1 MYRLAVTFLL
11 LCLSLPVPFAVQ
23 AHGFAQRYDLPV
35 PLALYVSGA
44 AAAVALS
51 FVVIALVVR
60 RQRTLD
66 SYPRFN
72 LLATWPGRL
81 FASGVVVGTLR
92 AITVG
97 LLLLVIIAGLTG
109 NPDPF
114 RNIAPTTV
122 WVVWWVG
129 LAYVSGL
136 LGDLWAVIN
145 PWKTLFSVAEWRVR
159 KVRPQTPFGL
169 QLAYPRWLGDW
180 PAVLLFVG
188 FVWAELVWP
197 ASDNPQRLAL
207 AISAYSLITLLGMVL
222 FGKHAWLRHGEAFSL
237 VFGFLARFSP
247 TEVRVTSRQHCTAC
261 SAAHCR
267 DGQHSQGECVNCYEC
282 FEQAAASEREWNLR
296 PWAVGLLT
304 EQPLALSSMVLVL
317 LMLSS
322 VTFDGLLATPLWGTV
337 AEWMLYSEALRPA
350 VLLLQDWTG
359 NAIAAVS
366 SIALLVFLLLFQLLY
381 RLFAALMTRSTPRS
395 ARSDVTSG
403 QVARLFVLTLV
414 PIALAYHLAHYLSFL
429 LIVGQYMIPLLSDPL
444 GQGWNLFGTALYMVD
459 IGIVNA
465 RFVWITSVVAI
476 VTGHIIA
483 VYLAHVMALH
493 TFKNS
498 RAALASQIPM
508 LFLMVGYT
516 MLSLWILAQPVV
528 ETG

>member
-1 MYRLAVTFLL
+1 MYRLAVTLL
-11 LCLSLPVPFAVQ
+11 VSFLSLLMPLAVQ

-35 PLALYVSGA
+35 PLALYIGGA

-66 SYPRFN
+66 NYPRCN

-81 FASGVVVGTLR
+81 LASGVMVGILR

-97 LLLLVIIAGLTG
+97 LLMLVIIAGFAG

-145 PWKTLFSVAEWRVR
+145 PWKTLFSVAAWLVKRVR
-159 KVRPQTPFGL
+159 PATPFGL

-180 PAVLLFVG
+180 PAVLLFVW

-197 ASDNPQRLAL
+197 ASDDPQRLAL
-207 AISAYSLITLLGMVL
+207 AISAYSLITLLGMVV
-222 FGKHAWLRHGEAFSL
+222 FGKHVWLRHGEAFSL

-247 TEVRVTSRQHCTAC
+247 TEVRVTGRRRCAAC
-261 SAAHCR
+261 SAVHCH
-267 DGQHSQGECVNCYEC
+267 DSQDECINCYEC
-282 FEQAAASEREWNLR
+282 FEQATASEREWNLR

-304 EQPLALSSMVLVL
+304 AQPLAVSSMVLVL

-337 AEWMLYSEALRPA
+337 AEWMLYSEALRP
-350 VLLLQDWTG
+350 VIILLQDWTG

-366 SIALLVFLLLFQLLY
+366 TIALLVFLLLFQCLY
-381 RLFAALMTRSTPRS
+381 RLFASLMYRSTPQA
-395 ARSDVTSG
+395 ARGDVTSG

-429 LIVGQYMIPLLSDPL
+429 LIVGQYMIPLVSDPL
-444 GQGWNLFGTALYMVD
+444 GRDWNLFGTALYMVD
-459 IGIVNA
+459 IGIINA

-483 VYLAHVMALH
+483 VYLAHVMALR
-493 TFKNS
+493 TFRDS
-498 RAALASQIPM
+498 RAALVSQFPM
-508 LFLMVGYT
+508 LLLMVGYT